1 VNALQKKY
9 RARLLYFCTPPFF
22 FSGDASNDTEMDA
35 TSERTL
41 ANLIVI
47 GTLSDN
53 DKLRTASD
61 LFYIYQP
68 TTLRAIFRSM
78 YGENRASDL
87 SRIKEVVTSGLELAA
102 RYQGRAKM
110 RMCQGLWMARAGLMR
125 LRQTYQ
131 HDATTVAQI
140 QMLIANVDDFWG
152 EESGHPPPPP
162 TPSSFKSP
170 SASECYSLQEC

>member
-1 VNALQKKY
+1 
-9 RARLLYFCTPPFF
+9 
-22 FSGDASNDTEMDA
+22 MDA

-41 ANLIVI
+41 ANLLVI

-53 DKLRTASD
+53 DKLRTAND

-87 SRIKEVVTSGLELAA
+87 ARIKEVITSGLELAA
-102 RYQGRAKM
+102 RYEGRPKA
-110 RMCQGLWMARAGLMR
+110 RMCQGLWLARAGLMR

-131 HDATTVAQI
+131 ADATTVAQI
-140 QMLIANVDDFWG
+140 QMLIANVDDFWS
-152 EESGHPPPPP
+152 EESGQNPPPPIP
-162 TPSSFKSP
+162 SSSFKTS
-170 SASECYSLQEC
+170 SASDCCSLEEC